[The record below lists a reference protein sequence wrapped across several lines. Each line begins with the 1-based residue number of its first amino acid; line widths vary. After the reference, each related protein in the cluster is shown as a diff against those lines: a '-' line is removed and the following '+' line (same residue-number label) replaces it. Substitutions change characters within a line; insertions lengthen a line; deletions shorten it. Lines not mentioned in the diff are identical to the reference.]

1 MTDVAA
7 SMGISQIKKLKKFVR
22 ERNKIAKK
30 YELLLNKKYLILPK
44 IGKNAQSS
52 FHLYVIK
59 LKDQYNFLHKKLFD
73 YLRKKKINVN
83 LHYIPVHLHPYYRK
97 KGFKHGDFLNS
108 EKHAKSSISIPIF
121 PNLKNKNIMKISKLI
136 NNFLIKNDEKR

>member
-1 MTDVAA
+1 M
-7 SMGISQIKKLKKFVR
+7 
-22 ERNKIAKK
+22 
-30 YELLLNKKYLILPK
+30 
-44 IGKNAQSS
+44 
-52 FHLYVIK
+52 
-59 LKDQYNFLHKKLFD
+59 
-73 YLRKKKINVN
+73 
-83 LHYIPVHLHPYYRK
+83 HLHPYYRK